1 MFKSG
6 RAASVCAAF
15 LMASGAEALYPV
27 RARAQGTRPSFHDV
41 LPDVVE
47 RVINGVVN
55 IRTTD
60 AHQTKAPERNAS
72 NGDFFS
78 LFTGTATQEQTA
90 KSSGGVG
97 RSLGSGFFYGSK
109 ETIVTNLHVVK
120 DAASI
125 VVFATELS
133 VYRNAEILGTDPAMD
148 LAVLKIRPVDAA
160 RVLEFGQSVELR
172 LAERVFAIGNP
183 YGYGNTVTAGIL
195 SAKGRSV
202 GSGALSFLLQTDVP
216 MNPGNS
222 GGPLFNMKGEV
233 VGINTANVIGAQG
246 ISFAIP
252 GEMAQRRI
260 ESLLLSG
267 QPVQTW
273 IGLYAEDILDQPE
286 FETRSYGVSVRS
298 VVTGAPAGRAGVQSG
313 DVIRKVNGTPISHLA
328 DLERAVRALTE
339 GTDVNVEVYR
349 AGRTHVFRL
358 RPTSRPQKFRQS
370 SDLTL
375 L

>member
-1 MFKSG
+1 MYPSWCV
-6 RAASVCAAF
+6 ASVCAAF
-15 LMASGAEALYPV
+15 LCSSGAEALYPGL
-27 RARAQGTRPSFHDV
+27 ARAHDLRPAFHDV

-47 RVINGVVN
+47 RVMNGVVN

-60 AHQTKAPERNAS
+60 AHQSTVS
-72 NGDFFS
+72 QGNGSTDDFFS
-78 LFTGTATQEQTA
+78 LFTGTVGRKPSE
-90 KSSGGVG
+90 KSSSVG
-97 RSLGSGFFYGSK
+97 RSLGSGFFYGSR

-120 DAASI
+120 DAAAI

-133 VYRNAEILGTDPAMD
+133 VYRSAEILGADPVMD
-148 LAVLKIRPVDAA
+148 LAVLKIKPVDGAG
-160 RVLEFGQSVELR
+160 VLEFGKSDQLR

-183 YGYGNTVTAGIL
+183 FGYGNTVTSGIL

-233 VGINTANVIGAQG
+233 VGINTANVVGAQG

-260 ESLLLSG
+260 ESLLRSG

-273 IGLYAEDILDQPE
+273 IGLYAEDILDLPQ

-298 VVTGAPAGRAGVQSG
+298 VVSGAPAGQAGVQSG
-313 DVIRKVNGTPISHLA
+313 DVIRKVNDERIADLA
-328 DLERAVRALTE
+328 DLERIVRALDE
-339 GTDVNVEVYR
+339 GKDVRIEVYR

-358 RPTSRPQKFRQS
+358 RPISRPSKFRQS
-370 SDLTL
+370 TDLTL